1 MKKLNLTEGMC
12 SANSNATS
20 QFQCHSLT
28 CVGLMNEAVSK
39 SLQEAMFSDK
49 SRTTCQSQCHG
60 PTCVDLISKAGLAH
74 IYIYIYIYI
83 YICVYIYIYRERETT
98 RLFNYW
104 FLQLFMSECSTS
116 ALCTYPIRFGENWTL
131 QISRIGFFKRWAF
144 WISRIR
150 LFKNWA
156 LQLSKI
162 CFFQKEGFANVQD
175 PILHLLC
182 RYPELGASN
191 TGLCRYLRSEF
202 SEACR

>member
-83 YICVYIYIYRERETT
+83 YICVHIYIYRERDNQIVQLLILAIIYV
-98 RLFNYW
+98 RVFNICVVHISYTIW
-104 FLQLFMSECSTS
+104 GKLNIADIKNRILQ
-116 ALCTYPIRFGENWTL
+116 TL
-131 QISRIGFFKRWAF
+131 SLLDI
-144 WISRIR
+144 
-150 LFKNWA
+150 
-156 LQLSKI
+156 
-162 CFFQKEGFANVQD
+162 QD
-175 PILHLLC
+175 P
-182 RYPELGASN
+182 
-191 TGLCRYLRSEF
+191 TV
-202 SEACR
+202 